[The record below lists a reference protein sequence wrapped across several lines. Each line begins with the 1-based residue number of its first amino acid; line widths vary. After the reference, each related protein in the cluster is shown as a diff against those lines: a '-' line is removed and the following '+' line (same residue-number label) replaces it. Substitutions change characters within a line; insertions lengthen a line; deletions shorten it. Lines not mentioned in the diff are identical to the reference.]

1 VGLQPYTAA
10 QRDYF
15 FGRESDQR
23 VIASNL
29 YASRLTILY
38 GATGV
43 GKTSVL
49 MAGVV
54 PRLEAARR
62 TAVVVFRQWQD
73 PSFLEA
79 LKAGC
84 VEAVGVARGQPA
96 ELDPGLPLDDLLLA
110 ASQAV
115 RGSVLILLDQFEEYF
130 VYHPESQADSPF
142 EVELARAINR
152 EEVDVG
158 FLIALREDA
167 LARLDRFRTRIP
179 NLLASTIRLRHLS
192 LEAAERAIRG
202 PLQVYNRETG
212 ANVTVE
218 DDLVSEVLRQV
229 RTGQRLL
236 GGAAGAGQA
245 QEQADADEVETPFLQ
260 LVMERLWERE
270 REEGSKVL
278 RLRTFHELGGARQ
291 IVGRHLHGVL
301 DAMTPQEREVCSLF
315 FDRLVTP
322 SGTKIA
328 YPVDDLTKVAGG
340 LAKYVSSALEA
351 LSRARVLRR
360 IQLPGLQAVEIF
372 HDVLATPILEWREDY
387 VRAAERVRERRRLR
401 RRIMQGA
408 ALALLLIGLL
418 GYRAYSLWLENRP
431 WGVLTNL
438 STGTAHAV
446 TGKQFTV
453 GRNTQHYQNQV
464 NLLPNTISRLH
475 LMIFRNLVAIDMRSY
490 NGTTVNAA
498 FLPYGNSVTLRSGDI
513 IVLGGTAPFR
523 FETIQYARFQFWTPF
538 LERNAPTPGW
548 GLLIDGRSR
557 TVTPLERAEHFL
569 SVRNGAIVPL
579 EDEGKDA
586 VLVIRLAKNGVMTV
600 QSLSDSIESLIELKE
615 DDHNYRHY
623 RLKPGIAYYRMQQ
636 YGEWASL
643 FAATFI
649 AGDARFQVLP
659 IDKDLEPSQ

>member
-1 VGLQPYTAA
+1 M
-10 QRDYF
+10 
-15 FGRESDQR
+15 
-23 VIASNL
+23 IASNL

-54 PRLEAARR
+54 PRLQGARR

-79 LKAGC
+79 LKAAC
-84 VEAVGVARGQPA
+84 IEAVGVARGRPA
-96 ELDPGLPLDDLLLA
+96 ELDAGLPLDDLLQG

-152 EEVDVG
+152 EDVDVG
-158 FLIALREDA
+158 ILIALREDA

-202 PLQVYNRETG
+202 PLQVYNRQTG
-212 ANVTVE
+212 AEVTVE
-218 DDLVSEVLRQV
+218 NALVSEVLRQV

-270 REEGSKVL
+270 RGEGSTVL
-278 RLRTFHELGGARQ
+278 RLRAFQELGGARQ

-340 LAKYVSSALEA
+340 LAGHVSSALES

-372 HDVLATPILEWREDY
+372 HDVLATPILEWRDDY
-387 VRAAERVRERRRLR
+387 VRTEARVRERRRLR
-401 RRIMQGA
+401 RRILQGT
-408 ALALLLIGLL
+408 ALAILLIGLL

-438 STGTAHAV
+438 STGSAHAV
-446 TGKQFTV
+446 TGRQFTV
-453 GRNTQHYQNQV
+453 GRNTEHYQNQV
-464 NLLPNTISRLH
+464 NLRPNTVSRMH
-475 LMIFRNLVAIDMRSY
+475 LTIFRNLMAVDMRSY
-490 NGTTVNAA
+490 NGTTVNAE
-498 FLPYGNSVTLRSGDI
+498 FLPYGDSVTLRSGDI
-513 IVLGGTAPFR
+513 VVLGGTAPFR
-523 FETIQYARFQFWTPF
+523 FETIQYSRFQFWNPF
-538 LERNAPTPGW
+538 IERRAAMPGW

-557 TVTPLERAEHFL
+557 TVTSLERAEHFL
-569 SVRNGAIVPL
+569 AVRDGAVVPL
-579 EDEGKDA
+579 EDEGRDA
-586 VLVIRLAKNGVMTV
+586 VLAIRVTREGAMAV
-600 QSLSDSIESLIELKE
+600 QSLSDSMGSVVVLKE
-615 DDHNYRHY
+615 DDHKYSRY
-623 RLKPGIAYYRMQQ
+623 KLEPGIAYDRVKR
-636 YGEWASL
+636 YGEWAPL
-643 FAATFI
+643 FSSAFI
-649 AGDARFQVLP
+649 VGDARFQVIP
-659 IDKDLEPSQ
+659 VEKDLEPRQ